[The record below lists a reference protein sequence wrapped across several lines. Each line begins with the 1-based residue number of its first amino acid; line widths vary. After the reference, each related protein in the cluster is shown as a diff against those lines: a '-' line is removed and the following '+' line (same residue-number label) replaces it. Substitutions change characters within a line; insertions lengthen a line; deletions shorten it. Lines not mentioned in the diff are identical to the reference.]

1 MRKRRL
7 LIYLL
12 GPLVVAGAIVYIEK
26 NSGKQEQDSSGP
38 GYGPGTAAFENV
50 QKSEE
55 KRQKENSTSSE
66 KVQSKKIVTDPAADS
81 DMSDWEQPR
90 FEERQQE
97 RNRMVENQI
106 KARGLGEKNKD
117 YPAVLDAMRH
127 VPRHL
132 FTPRMH
138 RRSAYADRPLPIG
151 SGQTISQPYIVALM
165 TAYLE
170 VKKGDKILEIGTGSG
185 YQSAVLSE
193 LTPRVFSVEI
203 LEDLAETARK
213 RLHKLGYGV
222 IKVKKGDGYYGWEKY
237 APFDGI
243 IVTCAAGHI
252 PPPLL
257 DQLKPDG
264 RMIIP
269 VGGPLEVQQL
279 TLVSKDK
286 EGKTSTRTM
295 MAVRFVP
302 MKGQIQE

>member
-165 TAYLE
+165 TAYLQVDE
-170 VKKGDKILEIGTGSG
+170 GDRILEIGTGSG
-185 YQSAVLSE
+185 YQAAVLSC
-193 LTPRVFSVEI
+193 LTQNVYSIEI
-203 LEDLAETARK
+203 VEDLAESAQS
-213 RLHKLGYGV
+213 RLKKLGYDPV
-222 IKVKKGDGYYGWEKY
+222 KVKAGDGYYGWQDY
-237 APFDGI
+237 APFDGV
-243 IVTCAAGHI
+243 IVTCAAGHV

-257 DQLKPDG
+257 RQLKAGG
-264 RMIIP
+264 RMVIP
-269 VGGPLEVQQL
+269 VGGPMEVQRL
-279 TLVSKDK
+279 TLVTKNRQ
-286 EGKTSTRTM
+286 GQTSTQALM
-295 MAVRFVP
+295 PVRFVP
-302 MKGQIQE
+302 MKGEIEE